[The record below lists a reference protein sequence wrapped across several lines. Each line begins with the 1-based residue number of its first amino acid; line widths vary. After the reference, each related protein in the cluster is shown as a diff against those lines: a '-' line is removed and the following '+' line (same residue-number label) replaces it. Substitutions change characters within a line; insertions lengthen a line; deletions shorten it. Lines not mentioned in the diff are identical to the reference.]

1 MDTAQARPEFSV
13 GGILRDWG
21 EGYRGTHAVSSSEA
35 RVMEALAACRTA
47 ALGGHMEQCDGCAFE
62 RPVYNSCGNRHCPQC
77 QGKLARRW
85 LQRQMADLLPVPYFH
100 VVFTVPAQLE
110 VLVCGNR
117 RLFYGLLFSA
127 VSQALRR
134 LAKLHLDGEPGV
146 VAVLHTWGQTLWLHS
161 HVHCVVTGG
170 ALSRDGQR
178 WKSTGEAFLFDVHEL
193 SAEFRKRFCRLL
205 RRAPLRFGGDS
216 APLAEPAAL
225 KALLDAQEA
234 RPWVVYCKRP
244 FAGPGQVLEYISRY
258 THRVAISNRRI
269 QDVATDGTVRF
280 SYKDYRDTDA
290 AGQPKE
296 KPQSFRVMD
305 FIHRFLL
312 HLLPAGFRKIRFYG
326 LLAGKGKA
334 RRLDTCRRLLGA
346 DAAAVAVPAAQ
357 SADSAGNDAAEPAG
371 MVCPRCGGR
380 MVRSALLPTT
390 GRRSAPAQPR
400 RADGTGPPEV
410 RHAA

>member
-1 MDTAQARPEFSV
+1 METVQARPEFPL

-21 EGYRGTHAVSSSEA
+21 AKYRCTHAVSTGEA

-47 ALGGHMEQCDGCAFE
+47 ALGGHREECGGCGFE

-85 LQRQMADLLPVPYFH
+85 LKRQMADLLPVPYFH

-110 VLVCGNR
+110 ALVPGNR
-117 RLFYGLLFSA
+117 LLFYGLLFRA
-127 VSQALRR
+127 VSQTLRR

-146 VAVLHTWGQTLWLHS
+146 VAVLHTWGQRLWLHS

-178 WKSTGEAFLFDVHEL
+178 WTSTGEAFLFDVHEL

-205 RRAPLRFGGDS
+205 RRAPLRFAGDS
-216 APLAEPAAL
+216 APLADPAVFE
-225 KALLDAQEA
+225 ALLDAQEA

-244 FAGPGQVLEYISRY
+244 FAGPEQVLEYISRY

-269 QDVATDGTVRF
+269 RNVGADGTVLF
-280 SYKDYRDTDA
+280 TYKDYRDKDA

-296 KPQSFRVMD
+296 KPQSFRAME
-305 FIHRFLL
+305 FIRRFLL

-334 RRLDTCRRLLGA
+334 QRLETCRRLLGT
-346 DAAAVAVPAAQ
+346 DAAAIAALA
-357 SADSAGNDAAEPAG
+357 SPPSDSAGNDAAEPAG
-371 MVCPRCGGR
+371 IVCPRCGGK
-380 MVRSALLPTT
+380 MVWSALLPAT
-390 GRRSAPAQPR
+390 GRRSARDLPL